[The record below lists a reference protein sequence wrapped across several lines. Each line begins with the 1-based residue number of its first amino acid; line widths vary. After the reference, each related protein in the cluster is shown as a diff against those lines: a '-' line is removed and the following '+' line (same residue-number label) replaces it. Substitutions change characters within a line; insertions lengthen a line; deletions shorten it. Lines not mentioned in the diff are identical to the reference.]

1 MFIDKVKVYV
11 KAGTGG
17 KGCVSFRREKF
28 IERGGPDGGDGGKGG
43 DVVFIADR
51 NLTTLLDCQYHP
63 HLTARDGKNGKGK
76 QMTGESGADLKVKIP
91 IGTLVKDP
99 ETAEVI
105 HDFTHEGETVI
116 VARGGKGGRGN
127 TSYKSST
134 NRAPRQFQEGF
145 PGEEKTILLELKLIA
160 DVGLVGCPNAG
171 KSTLI
176 NKVSKSKSKVGDYP
190 FTTLSPVLGVVNFSH
205 DQSIVIADIP
215 GLIEG
220 AHRDVGL
227 GHDFLRHVER
237 TKVLIFLIDA
247 AALGGGDPVRD
258 FKTLKEELQLYNPLL
273 AEKPFVVALNKID
286 IPEAQEHIRKFIK
299 TAKVKKDILF
309 PISAATG
316 EGVKA
321 LMDKVR
327 EFFYS

>member
-1 MFIDKVKVYV
+1 MFIDKVKVYL

-28 IERGGPDGGDGGKGG
+28 IDRGGPDGGDGGKGG

-63 HLTARDGKNGKGK
+63 HLTAKDGKNGKGK
-76 QMTGESGADLKVKIP
+76 QMTGESGGDLKVKIP
-91 IGTLVKDP
+91 IGTIVKDP
-99 ETAEVI
+99 DTAEII

-116 VARGGKGGRGN
+116 VAHGGKGGRGN

-134 NRAPRQFQEGF
+134 NRAPRQYQEGF

-171 KSTLI
+171 KSTFI
-176 NKVSKSKSKVGDYP
+176 NKVSKTKSKVANYP
-190 FTTLSPVLGVVNFSH
+190 FTTLAPVLGVVNFSH

-237 TKVLIFLIDA
+237 TRVLIFLIDA
-247 AALGGGDPVRD
+247 AALDGSDPCKD
-258 FKTLKEELQLYNPLL
+258 FKTLKNELHLHNPQL
-273 AEKPFVVALNKID
+273 AEKPYVVALNKID
-286 IPEAQEHIRKFIK
+286 IPEAQEHIKKFIK

-327 EFFYS
+327 EFFYT

>member
-1 MFIDKVKVYV
+1 M
-11 KAGTGG
+11 
-17 KGCVSFRREKF
+17 
-28 IERGGPDGGDGGKGG
+28 
-43 DVVFIADR
+43 
-51 NLTTLLDCQYHP
+51 
-63 HLTARDGKNGKGK
+63 
-76 QMTGESGADLKVKIP
+76 
-91 IGTLVKDP
+91 
-99 ETAEVI
+99 
-105 HDFTHEGETVI
+105 
-116 VARGGKGGRGN
+116 
-127 TSYKSST
+127 
-134 NRAPRQFQEGF
+134 
-145 PGEEKTILLELKLIA
+145 
-160 DVGLVGCPNAG
+160 
-171 KSTLI
+171 
-176 NKVSKSKSKVGDYP
+176 
-190 FTTLSPVLGVVNFSH
+190 LGVVNFSH